1 MNKNILAEN
10 MKRFG
15 TKNLHEQLQENFHKN
30 ADTEAY
36 RVILDLLVSMS
47 DTDEETVQTAVEAAN
62 NVDNP
67 GIEHYKIIT
76 QNIIPMLQSI
86 ARDIDNNRY
95 NYNSGT
101 YN

>member
-1 MNKNILAEN
+1 MNKNILTEN

-47 DTDEETVQTAVEAAN
+47 DTDEETVQTAVEDAN

-95 NYNSGT
+95 NYNPGT